1 MYTVIIVYKEVPS
14 EYSKLNICK
23 QSLIRWKKKQEGDE
37 DSGAQ
42 VKTQV
47 VW

>member
-1 MYTVIIVYKEVPS
+1 MVIIVYKEVLG

-23 QSLIRWKKKQEGDE
+23 QFFIRWKKEQEGDE